1 MKFLF
6 DSSSVIRTAR
16 PVTVHYSDKFVSRP
30 YFGDAETSVTVQQ
43 GEAAFF
49 NCHVFNLANQTVK
62 TDPLKIRYI
71 SDLHCMYVVSLPAG
85 VAKLN
90 ESAEVHIKCHLLFV
104 LR

>member
-49 NCHVFNLANQTVK
+49 NCHVFNLANQTVGGRHNIDRANTK
-62 TDPLKIRYI
+62 
-71 SDLHCMYVVSLPAG
+71 
-85 VAKLN
+85 
-90 ESAEVHIKCHLLFV
+90 
-104 LR
+104 